1 MPDTFYICD
10 KRACGDV
17 CPNGMCEYTSDVTHA
32 VNFKGFDGKYAQT
45 GRTATAYFEKEPTMD
60 EIKTTIEN
68 PGAVVDPIETKE
80 IAMTHEE
87 EQKAWNE
94 TERRYEKKPLTEEQ
108 KADRRFWNFLEM
120 VYKLARMSGL
130 YIEGHIKVRDK
141 RTGKVWE

>member
-1 MPDTFYICD
+1 MDAFYICD

-17 CPNGMCEYTSDVTHA
+17 CPNGMREYTSDVTHA
-32 VNFKGFDGKYAQT
+32 VNFMGFDGKYAHT
-45 GRTATAYFEKEPTMD
+45 GRTATAYFEKEPSMD

-68 PGAVVDPIETKE
+68 PIEMKE
-80 IAMTHEE
+80 IEMTE
-87 EQKAWNE
+87 EQ
-94 TERRYEKKPLTEEQ
+94 TEKTTEDTRERKPLTEEQ
-108 KADRRFWNFLEM
+108 KANRRFWNFLEM

>member
-1 MPDTFYICD
+1 MSNVPYYCRYICAGCPEGINPDT
-10 KRACGDV
+10 
-17 CPNGMCEYTSDVTHA
+17 CPVYTDS
-32 VNFKGFDGKYAQT
+32 
-45 GRTATAYFEKEPTMD
+45 EKEPAM
-60 EIKTTIEN
+60 TTTSN
-68 PGAVVDPIETKE
+68 TIETKE
-80 IAMTHEE
+80 IEMTHEE

-108 KADRRFWNFLEM
+108 KANRRFWNFLEM

>member
-1 MPDTFYICD
+1 MDVFYICD

-32 VNFKGFDGKYAQT
+32 VNFMRFDGKYAHT
-45 GRTATAYFEKEPTMD
+45 GRTATAYFEKEPSMD

-68 PGAVVDPIETKE
+68 PIDTKE
-80 IAMTHEE
+80 IEMTE
-87 EQKAWNE
+87 EQ
-94 TERRYEKKPLTEEQ
+94 TEKTTEDTRERKPLTEEQ
-108 KADRRFWNFLEM
+108 KANRRFWNFLEM